1 MRHKKEHHEKSMHH
15 KEMAKEHHRLAK
27 SHMKIAQ
34 GHEKEAEKT
43 KRALG
48 MITGGEVM
56 KIRDRHEPRATENGI
71 REKRKY
77 TKRK

>member
-1 MRHKKEHHEKSMHH
+1 MRHRKEHHEKSMHH

-27 SHMKIAQ
+27 SHMKIAH

-43 KRALG
+43 KRGLG
-48 MITGGEVM
+48 MITGGEMM
-56 KIRDRHEPRATENGI
+56 KIRDHQAPRAMEHGM

-77 TKRK
+77 MKRK

>member
-1 MRHKKEHHEKSMHH
+1 MRHKKEHHEH

-27 SHMKIAQ
+27 SHLKIAQ
-34 GHEKEAEKT
+34 THEKRAEEA
-43 KRALG
+43 KRGLG

-56 KIRDRHEPRATENGI
+56 KIRDRHEPRAMENGI

-77 TKRK
+77 MKRK